1 MTNKRRVD
9 IARLLQEDEPVKEA
23 IRLGIR
29 DAMKRHIAGG
39 VPMVTWRDGKIA
51 YIQPEELIE
60 LLKEE

>member
-1 MTNKRRVD
+1 MADKRRVD

-29 DAMKRHIAGG
+29 EAMKRHIAGG
-39 VPMVTWRDGKIA
+39 VPMVTWRDGKIV

-60 LLKEE
+60 SLKKE